1 MATILFN
8 EIPFSNTDLV
18 TPGRGAEQWH
28 DRNDVNVPTQGINTI
43 PFDVYYRT
51 TWTRFETSK
60 GVYNWAWLRQRLTDA
75 ISKKQTFHFG
85 IMPVYTGV
93 DGNTGGVLVDGTWS
107 SVPEYVIREMQAESV
122 KPFKAGGTWVMN
134 WNSPSYHGNCLRV
147 CQAINNFIQT
157 ETING
162 VPARFVVGIIDI
174 RLYGNWGEWHSAGIV
189 PDNQTVQTTY
199 PAGTFP
205 TASSLIKIV
214 DAHRLG
220 FPNNPLVAMISG
232 YDSQWLQNTW
242 NPAEIANYLLTARN
256 NWGEFGWRRD
266 NWGATD
272 QYIDSYLINN
282 TRSFNGVPHN
292 SLIMQKWTKTP
303 ITGEPPA
310 WNPGDYFDLENQI
323 RKYRATSF
331 GNGNYGPTMNSTIQS
346 RVRAASKATGYRFVV
361 RSATTTAS
369 GSTLQIAMN
378 WQNVGLGNC
387 WQEWQVEFELIGTNW
402 RGISKFN
409 PKFYQPKTSAES
421 FVDNFG
427 ITGVNPGTYA
437 LRFRVK
443 DPNNYRRN
451 MALAIQGADANFY
464 YSLGTVTIGSTPPVN
479 QGPKANAGGDIVITQ
494 PQNSAQLNGSGSDP
508 DGTIVSYQWQKLSGQ
523 GTLQNPNSA
532 VTQLTGLNSPG
543 ITVLNLTVT
552 DNQGAT
558 GTDDLNVTVNGTIP
572 VPKPIKKIEA
582 NIENYLVTYTDDTQQ
597 VIDA

>member
-1 MATILFN
+1 MATIIFN
-8 EIPFSNTDLV
+8 EIPISNTDLV
-18 TPGRGAEQWH
+18 TPGRGVEQWH

-51 TWTRFETSK
+51 TWNRFEGATEGSFTDS
-60 GVYNWAWLRQRLTDA
+60 WIRQRVTEA
-75 ISKKQTFHFG
+75 ISKKQTFSFG
-85 IMPVYTGV
+85 IMSCYTDV
-93 DGNTGGVLVDGTWS
+93 DGNSGGVQVGNAWSAVPKYLIDRMQTENPKSWVIDGNHI
-107 SVPEYVIREMQAESV
+107 P
-122 KPFKAGGTWVMN
+122 N
-134 WNSPSYHGNCLRV
+134 WNSPYYHLR
-147 CQAINNFIQT
+147 CAALCNWLNNWIQT
-157 ETING
+157 TTING
-162 VPARFVVGIIDI
+162 VAVKNVVGIIDI
-174 RLYGNWGEWHSAGIV
+174 RLYGNWGEWHSAFREGF
-189 PDNQTVQTTY
+189 TVSQY

-214 DAHRLG
+214 DAHRVG

-232 YDSQWLQNTW
+232 FDSQWLQNTW

-272 QYIDSYLINN
+272 PYIDDYLMNN
-282 TRSFNGVPHN
+282 NRSFNGVQHKT
-292 SLIMQKWTKTP
+292 LIMQKWTKAP

-331 GNGNYGPTMNSTIQS
+331 GNGNYGPTMNATIQG
-346 RVRAASKATGYRFVV
+346 RVRAASKATGYRYVV
-361 RSATTTAS
+361 RSATTNAS
-369 GSTLQIAMN
+369 GSQLQINMN

-387 WQEWQVEFELIGTNW
+387 WQEWQVEFELVGTNW

-409 PKFYQPKTSAES
+409 PKFYQPKTSAEAFS
-421 FVDNFG
+421 DTFG
-427 ITGVNPGTYA
+427 VTGVPAGTYA

-451 MALAIQGADANFY
+451 MALAIQGGDANFY
-464 YSLGTVTIGSTPPVN
+464 YSLGTVTLGTTPPVN

-508 DGTIVSYQWQKLSGQ
+508 DGTVTAYKWQILSGQ
-523 GTLQNPNSA
+523 GTIANSTSP
-532 VTQLTGLNSPG
+532 VTQLNGLNAPG

-558 GTDDLNVTVNGTIP
+558 GTDDLNVTVNAATP
-572 VPKPIKKIEA
+572 PTTKPIKKIEA
-582 NIENYLVTYTDDTQQ
+582 NIENYLVTYTDDTQE